1 MANVEL
7 RKRSARLIDVARAAG
22 VSRSTVGNVFS
33 RPDLVRLEVRVRVEE
48 AARALGYAGPD
59 PKGSLLR
66 AGRTNAIGVVVA
78 DRLGYYFD
86 DPQMRLFMQGTSAVC
101 DEHHAS
107 MSLISGFTAEAG
119 VLGVKRALVDGLI
132 LHCLDETAQLIELAR
147 NRNLPF
153 VVIDFDVGPATS
165 SIRID
170 DRGGARMAVEHLAGL
185 GHRRFAILSLITRE
199 EYRNDPV
206 RYGPIDRDW
215 RDSAHFAVTRERL
228 LGYADGLAAAGIDI
242 NAVPIIQSPFK
253 EEEGGRL
260 GAAMLLDG
268 APDATAIVAMSATL
282 AIAVL
287 NEARRR
293 RIEVPGNL
301 SVVGFDDVPEAAV
314 SDPPLTTVS
323 QPSMKKGRLAAEM
336 LFEGGPPRS
345 EVLPVELIV
354 RGSTAPPPAL
364 TSP

>member
-1 MANVEL
+1 MADFVPN
-7 RKRSARLIDVARAAG
+7 KRLARLIDVARAAG

-33 RPDLVRLEVRVRVEE
+33 RPDLVRTEMRTRVEE
-48 AARALGYAGPD
+48 AARRLGYAGPD
-59 PKGSLLR
+59 PKGRLLR

-86 DPQMRLFMQGTSAVC
+86 DPQMRLFMQGASAVC
-101 DEHHAS
+101 DEHRAS

-132 LHCLDETAQLIELAR
+132 LHCLDETAQLVELAR
-147 NRNLPF
+147 NRSLPF

-170 DRGGARMAVEHLAGL
+170 DRGGARMAIEHLARL
-185 GHRRFAILSLITRE
+185 GHRRFAILSLIIRE
-199 EYRNDPV
+199 EYRNDPAH
-206 RYGPIDRDW
+206 YGPIDRDW

-242 NAVPIIQSPFK
+242 DAVPIIQSPFK

-260 GAAMLLDG
+260 GAAMLLDA
-268 APDATAIVAMSATL
+268 APDATAIVAMSVTL

-287 NEARRR
+287 NEAGRR
-293 RIEVPGNL
+293 RIDVPGDL
-301 SVVGFDDVPEAAV
+301 SVVGFDDVPEAAA

-323 QPSMKKGRLAAEM
+323 QPSVEKGRLAAEM
-336 LFEGGPPRS
+336 LFKGGPPRNV
-345 EVLPVELIV
+345 VLPVKLVV
-354 RGSTAPPPAL
+354 RGSTAPPRTL
-364 TSP
+364 TGP